1 MIYVYFTS
9 VGTQLDGAS
18 QWDIDVFTPAPS
30 FMECS
35 TNMFATRKG
44 CMPCPRETFSFFGWN
59 ECITWLN
66 CSEIADQVHPIK
78 RFHHGITKRVWHAEW
93 NGYHV
98 VFTNC
103 SARDAQKRELCSKGM
118 TNLEQIQG
126 EFATRLIGNCPEKL
140 QIVTMYYKH
149 GTLRFLDR
157 LLRRHEF
164 SKYNNIHTRF
174 QLSVAY
180 LRVLAYLH
188 NSPIGVRVMCD
199 SPFLDKLLDQY
210 LITDD
215 FHLVVNDV
223 DGLEEVTEE
232 GGCHKRPLNLSLS
245 LQLKI
250 EQQGW
255 PNGSEPLQFQLRPVY
270 DEKIDIWKIPWVVE
284 KLLGSVKR
292 SNFVKLHLREIMEK
306 CHAINPQERPTANE
320 VLEELLRVQELL
332 SLGM

>member
-1 MIYVYFTS
+1 
-9 VGTQLDGAS
+9 
-18 QWDIDVFTPAPS
+18 
-30 FMECS
+30 
-35 TNMFATRKG
+35 
-44 CMPCPRETFSFFGWN
+44 
-59 ECITWLN
+59 
-66 CSEIADQVHPIK
+66 
-78 RFHHGITKRVWHAEW
+78 
-93 NGYHV
+93 
-98 VFTNC
+98 
-103 SARDAQKRELCSKGM
+103 
-118 TNLEQIQG
+118 
-126 EFATRLIGNCPEKL
+126 
-140 QIVTMYYKH
+140 
-149 GTLRFLDR
+149 
-157 LLRRHEF
+157 
-164 SKYNNIHTRF
+164 
-174 QLSVAY
+174 
-180 LRVLAYLH
+180 
-188 NSPIGVRVMCD
+188 MCD

-245 LQLKI
+245 SQLEI

-270 DEKIDIWKIPWVVE
+270 DEKIDIWKVPWVVE

-292 SNFVKLHLREIMEK
+292 SNFAKLYLREIMEK